1 MALRGVFNLTGKG
14 WAGLPELLGA
24 GGADA
29 RSVTVIAALAGD
41 LSIAVLKFYAAAST
55 GSAAMYAEGI
65 HSLIDATTELILLY
79 SVFAARR
86 PSNALHQFGY
96 GREAFF
102 WSFIAALLILAAGAG
117 TTIHDGLLQIAAPTP
132 IKDARLNYAILFA
145 SLCVEI
151 VSSAFTLRKISDK
164 KGWRGLIVFA
174 RTSRDTASLTVL
186 FGSLTGVLGLLL
198 AAAGIV
204 SGELLDRPWLD
215 GLASIGIGAILG
227 VSALVLAGQAKALLI
242 GLSASPAKVRT
253 ILDTAIEEP
262 GIEAVNGAITVHI
275 GVDQLLVA
283 LSVEFEP
290 DLKALEIED
299 VANRMEQRMKAA
311 HPDVLT
317 VFLKPQ
323 SPQRFAE
330 VQAARGW

>member
-1 MALRGVFNLTGKG
+1 MRQAAYLPGKG
-14 WAGLPELLGA
+14 WTGLLALLGA
-24 GGADA
+24 GRADA
-29 RSVTVIAALAGD
+29 RSLTVIVALAGD
-41 LSIAVLKFYAAAST
+41 LSIALLKFYAAAST
-55 GSAAMYAEGI
+55 GSSAMYAEGI

-86 PSNALHQFGY
+86 PSNVLHQLGY

-117 TTIHDGLLQIAAPTP
+117 STVHDGLLQIAAPAP
-132 IKDARLNYAILFA
+132 IKNARLNYAILFA

-151 VSSAFTLRKISDK
+151 ASSGFALRKIANR

-186 FGSLTGVLGLLL
+186 FGSLTGVLGLML
-198 AAAGIV
+198 AAAGIAF
-204 SGELLDRPWLD
+204 GEVLGRPWLD

-227 VSALVLAGQAKALLI
+227 VTALVLAARAKALLI
-242 GLSASPAKVRT
+242 GLSASPAKVET
-253 ILDTAIEEP
+253 ILNTASEEK

-275 GVDQLLVA
+275 GVEQLLVA
-283 LSVEFEP
+283 LSVEFESSLGAP
-290 DLKALEIED
+290 EIED
-299 VANRMEQRMKAA
+299 VTNRMEKRMKTA

-323 SPQRFAE
+323 SPRRFAE
-330 VQAARGW
+330 VQAERGW